1 MALFL
6 PQERVLPAFFREN
19 PDDVFGSGGRGA
31 SLCLSCGV
39 LQSSWPGVSIDEGAV
54 DAALNREELSVVD
67 AVFVFDAPLPRL
79 TVLTFMPS
87 KRLSS
92 LCESAVPLAL
102 ANLTPP
108 SKDGPDL

>member
-6 PQERVLPAFFREN
+6 PQESVLPAFFREN

-67 AVFVFDAPLPRL
+67 AVFVFDAPLPLEIYQLVSRGY
-79 TVLTFMPS
+79 PS
-87 KRLSS
+87 WKSP
-92 LCESAVPLAL
+92 E
-102 ANLTPP
+102 P
-108 SKDGPDL
+108 STQVELQY